1 MKETNHNPAALEA
14 THKLCDAVRDHI
26 IALPHDKLMSL
37 TISVFRTYNRNMGS
51 FLSDMV
57 IFLTIGD
64 AITRHHGK
72 MHISTVATLAD
83 SMGDEGDDTKTKG
96 AKSSEVLCASVVCGL
111 IHDFDLENLT
121 FKVDASK
128 FREYVTAIG
137 ATQNLDDAI
146 KNNPTLNPVKAQE
159 FVAGHKDLRDNMRT
173 VLTKL
178 SEYHNPDHV

>member
-1 MKETNHNPAALEA
+1 MEETNHTSALEA
-14 THKLCDAVRDHI
+14 THKLCDALHDHI
-26 IALPHDKLMSL
+26 IALPPDKLVSL
-37 TISVFRTYNRNMGS
+37 TISVCRTFNRGMGS
-51 FLSDMV
+51 FIGDMV

-72 MHISTVATLAD
+72 MHITTVATLAD

-96 AKSSEVLCASVVCGL
+96 TKSGEVLRAATVCGL
-111 IHDFDLENLT
+111 VYDFDLEGLT

-128 FREYVTAIG
+128 FREHVAAIG
-137 ATQNLDDAI
+137 ATQNFKTAI
-146 KNNPTLNPVKAQE
+146 KENPTLDPVKAQE
-159 FVAGHKDLRDNMRT
+159 FVAQHQDVCDNMRI